1 MGKFTSLSGK
11 EKARLIVSV
20 ASLPVIAA
28 AGVGLGIGSGWAFG
42 PGASTLTTYLTAA
55 AAADESGMT
64 RAVSG
69 MGDELAVEV
78 EGEGIV
84 MLENNGTLPL
94 SKEDFDQ
101 KKISVF
107 GHGAVDWYIQ
117 SSGSEMVGTKG
128 HKAYDLVGALKKRGL
143 AVNQD
148 ILDYYTSWHRAEGDA
163 NTIMAALDEYFVIRE
178 PSIKVD
184 SKYEELYDAALDRT
198 TKDDNGKTNS
208 DTALF
213 VISRHAGENSD
224 CPHYQNKL
232 SSSDSTHK
240 SGSTVKDETRTY
252 LEISTE
258 EEDALRK
265 IAKDFKNVI
274 VIENSTNNM
283 TLDFVK
289 EINEDIPNGIDAVL
303 NVGVTGGQGALAI
316 PDVIFGDV
324 TPSGHMTDTT
334 PYRPEYNITYYRSC
348 AKHTRHYEGG
358 RSADF
363 FEKAAQGSGGSA
375 FYKFAPYS
383 EYTEGIYMGYRWFET
398 ADAEGF
404 WDKAPYNGYDN
415 VVQYP
420 FGYGM
425 SYTDFEW
432 KFVEANKVSG
442 SEIDPDEKL
451 NFKVEVTNT
460 GEYKGKDVVQI
471 YLTAPYTPGGIEKS
485 YRKLVGYEK
494 TPLLEPGE
502 SETIEIEVETKDF
515 KSYDDYDANNNG
527 HTGYELEPGNYEL
540 NFMTDAHHVK
550 KDMSPVSYKVSKI
563 ALIDKDEIT
572 GETVENRFTGDT
584 AYEGMPIDG
593 SSVDQD
599 IKFVHRN
606 NFPALPTE
614 CEPNKPWT
622 DKLMERTSDPVT
634 DHFIGNYSFSREMS
648 EYWDN
653 ATKDYWGEEVPEKAP
668 TWNSGGKLKLIE
680 NGKLSEVGKK
690 CGADYDAPEWDSVLD
705 QLDFGNSKSIVT
717 ENSNYAERGMSE
729 IGLRDSNNPN
739 AFKFE
744 EGAAMIGG
752 GYGQSDSV
760 NCPAYPGPTMGCQAW
775 NRALTYKLGKSMG
788 NDMNASGTDGIFSPN
803 CNLHRSTYGGRN
815 CGYQSEDPILSGR
828 YVSEI
833 IKGISIYGRI
843 TFVKHFVANDQDFNR
858 MANMAWMTEQTF
870 RELYLRSFEEAVKN
884 GGTVGIMTSFN
895 RVGGLWSA
903 GNEALIQGVLRRE
916 WGFRGQIITDMTEN
930 DTNMDVGFSFRYG
943 GNINLGDSSTVANK
957 IGDSTT
963 TPVRLQYRLR
973 EAMHEIAYSF
983 THAMWRNEE
992 YNASADPSEMIVSIP
1007 PKNNYL
1013 WWQPAIISIDA
1024 FVYGGLLIGAAA
1036 AVITIMKT
1044 LGNGGKE
1051 EEENA

>member
-1 MGKFTSLSGK
+1 MGKFNSLSGK
-11 EKARLIVSV
+11 ERTRLIVSI
-20 ASLPVIAA
+20 ASLPLIVA
-28 AGVGLGIGSGWAFG
+28 AGVALGIGNGWAFG
-42 PGASTLTTYLTAA
+42 DGASTMNTYLTTPAP
-55 AAADESGMT
+55 ADTSAMT
-64 RAVSG
+64 RSASG

-94 SKEDFDQ
+94 SKDTI
-101 KKISVF
+101 KKVNVF
-107 GHGAVDWYIQ
+107 GHGSVDWYIM

-128 HKAYDLVGALKKRGL
+128 HKSYDFNSALEKRGL
-143 AVNQD
+143 EVNPD
-148 ILDYYTSWHRAEGDA
+148 LPAYYKNWHKAEGDS
-163 NTIMAALDEYFVIRE
+163 NTIMTNLDSYFVIRE
-178 PSIKVD
+178 PSLEVD
-184 SKYEELYDAALDRT
+184 SQYRELYEQA
-198 TKDDNGKTNS
+198 KDYSN
-208 DTALF
+208 TAFF

-240 SGSTVKDETRTY
+240 SGSTVKDEERDY

-258 EEDALRK
+258 EEYALRQ
-265 IAKDFKNVI
+265 IAADFENVI

-289 EINEDIPNGIDAVL
+289 DINDEIPGGIDAVL

-316 PDVIFGDV
+316 PDVVFGDV

-348 AKHTRHYEGG
+348 AKHTRHYTGG
-358 RSADF
+358 RSSDF
-363 FEKAAQGSGGSA
+363 FSKAGRGSGGAA
-375 FYKFAPYS
+375 FYNYACYS

-404 WDKAPYNGYDN
+404 WEPYGGYDN

-425 SYTDFEW
+425 SYTDFSW
-432 KFVEANKVSG
+432 KFVEANKVNG
-442 SEIDPDEKL
+442 SEIEADEKL

-460 GEYKGKDVVQI
+460 GDYKGKDVVQI

-485 YRKLVGYEK
+485 FRKLVGYEK
-494 TPLLEPGE
+494 TPLLKPGE
-502 SETIEIEVETKDF
+502 VCTIDIEVDTKDF
-515 KSYDDYDANNNG
+515 KSYDDYDANNNN
-527 HTGYELEPGNYEL
+527 HTGYELEAGNYEL

-550 KDMSPVSYKVSKI
+550 ENVSPITYKVSNDVM
-563 ALIDKDEIT
+563 IDKDEIT
-572 GETVENRFTGDT
+572 GETVENRFVGPN

-593 SSVDQD
+593 TSVDQG
-599 IKFVHRN
+599 IEFVHRN
-606 NFPALPTE
+606 NFPALLTE
-614 CEPNKPWT
+614 CEEDKPWT
-622 DKLMERTSDPVT
+622 DKLMERESDPEP
-634 DHFIGNYSFSREMS
+634 IANYSYSKTMS
-648 EYWDN
+648 DNWDN
-653 ATKDYWGEEVPEKAP
+653 ATEDYWGNPIPTEAP
-668 TWNSGGKLKLIE
+668 TWNSGGDLKLME
-680 NGKLSEVGKK
+680 NGQLTETGMK
-690 CGADYDAPEWDSVLD
+690 CGEDYDAEEWNDVLD
-705 QLDFGNSKSIVT
+705 QLDFDNSKKIVT
-717 ENSNYAERGMSE
+717 ENSNYAGRGMTE
-729 IGLRDSNNPN
+729 IGLRDSSNAS

-752 GYGQSDSV
+752 GLGQNDEI

-788 NDMNASGTDGIFSPN
+788 NDMNASGADGIFSPN

-833 IKGISIYGRI
+833 IKGISIYGRM

-895 RVGGLWSA
+895 RIGGIWTG

-930 DTNMDVGFSFRYG
+930 KTNMDIGFSFRFG
-943 GNINLGDSSTVANK
+943 GNLNLGGGNTVANA
-957 IGDSTT
+957 IGTAAT
-963 TPVRLQYRLR
+963 TPVRVQLRLR
-973 EAMHEIAYSF
+973 EAMHEIAYAYC
-983 THAMWRNEE
+983 HAMWRNAT
-992 YNASADPSEMIVSIP
+992 YNASADPSEAIVAIP
-1007 PKNNYL
+1007 PKDSYL
-1013 WWQPAIISIDA
+1013 WWQPALISIDA
-1024 FVYGGLLIGAAA
+1024 FALGGLLIGGFAC
-1036 AVITIMKT
+1036 VLNIMNIMK
-1044 LGNGGKE
+1044 NGGE
-1051 EEENA
+1051 EAEENE

>member
-1 MGKFTSLSGK
+1 MGKSNSLSGK
-11 EKARLIVSV
+11 DKTRLIVSI
-20 ASLPVIAA
+20 AALPVIVAT
-28 AGVGLGIGSGWAFG
+28 GVALVIGNTWAFG
-42 PGASTLTTYLTAA
+42 DGQSTMNTYLTTPAP
-55 AAADESGMT
+55 ADTNAMT
-64 RAVSG
+64 RSASG

-94 SKEDFDQ
+94 SKDNVE
-101 KKISVF
+101 KVNVF
-107 GHGAVDWYIQ
+107 GHGSIDWYIM

-128 HKAYDLVGALKKRGL
+128 HKSYDLNSALEKRGIE
-143 AVNQD
+143 VNPE
-148 ILDYYTSWHRAEGDA
+148 LPAYYKDWHKAEGDS
-163 NTIMAALDEYFVIRE
+163 NTIMTSLDSYFVIRE
-178 PSIKVD
+178 PSLEID
-184 SKYEELYDAALDRT
+184 TKYQEIYANA
-198 TKDDNGKTNS
+198 KSYS
-208 DTALF
+208 DTAFF

-240 SGSTVKDETRTY
+240 SGSTVKDEERDY

-258 EEDALRK
+258 EEYALRQ
-265 IAKDFKNVI
+265 IAADFENVI

-283 TLDFVK
+283 TLDFFR
-289 EINEDIPNGIDAVL
+289 EINKDIPNGIDAIL

-316 PDVIFGDV
+316 PDVVFGDV

-334 PYRPEYNITYYRSC
+334 PVRPEYNITYYRSC

-358 RSADF
+358 KSSDF
-363 FEKAAQGSGGSA
+363 FSKAGRGSGGAA
-375 FYKFAPYS
+375 FYNYACYS

-404 WDKAPYNGYDN
+404 WDREPYNGYDN

-420 FGYGM
+420 FGFGM
-425 SYTDFEW
+425 SYTDFSW
-432 KFVEANKVSG
+432 KFVEANKTNG
-442 SEIDPDEKL
+442 SEIEADERL
-451 NFKVEVTNT
+451 TLKVEVTNT
-460 GEYKGKDVVQI
+460 GNYKGKDVVQV

-494 TPLLEPGE
+494 TPLLQPGDTC
-502 SETIEIEVETKDF
+502 TIDIDVDTKDF

-527 HTGYELEPGNYEL
+527 HTGYELEAGDYVL

-550 KDMSPVSYKVSKI
+550 ENVLPLTYQVSREI
-563 ALIDKDEIT
+563 MIDKDEVT
-572 GETVENRFTGDT
+572 GETVENRFTGEK

-593 SSVDQD
+593 SSVDQG
-599 IKFVHRN
+599 IEFVHRN
-606 NFPALPTE
+606 NFPELLTD

-622 DKLMERTSDPVT
+622 DKLMERASDPEP
-634 DHFIGNYSFSREMS
+634 IANYSYSRTMGDN
-648 EYWDN
+648 WDN
-653 ATKDYWGEEVPEKAP
+653 ATEDYWGNPIPTTAP
-668 TWNSGGKLKLIE
+668 TWNSGGTDKLME
-680 NGKLSEVGKK
+680 NGQLTEIGMK
-690 CGADYDAPEWDSVLD
+690 CGEDYDAEEWNGILD
-705 QLDFGNSKSIVT
+705 QLDFDNSKKIVT
-717 ENSNYAERGMSE
+717 ENSNYAGRGMTE
-729 IGLRDSNNPN
+729 IGLRDSNNAS

-752 GYGQSDSV
+752 GLGQNDEI

-788 NDMNASGTDGIFSPN
+788 NDMNASGADGIFSPN

-833 IKGISIYGRI
+833 IKGISIYGRM

-895 RVGGLWSA
+895 RIGGIWTG

-930 DTNMDVGFSFRYG
+930 KTNMDIGFSFRFG
-943 GNINLGDSSTVANK
+943 GNLNLGGGNTVASA
-957 IGDSTT
+957 IGTAAT
-963 TPVRLQYRLR
+963 TPVRVQYRLR
-973 EAMHEIAYSF
+973 EAMHEIAYAYC
-983 THAMWRNEE
+983 HAMWRNAT
-992 YNASADPSEMIVSIP
+992 YNASADPSEAIVSIP
-1007 PKNNYL
+1007 PKDAYL
-1013 WWQPAIISIDA
+1013 WWQPALVSIDA
-1024 FVYGGLLIGAAA
+1024 FALGGLIIGAAA
-1036 AVITIMKT
+1036 AIITIKAT
-1044 LGNGGKE
+1044 LTYKE
-1051 EEENA
+1051 EEDLANE

>member
-1 MGKFTSLSGK
+1 MGKSNSLSGK
-11 EKARLIVSV
+11 DKTRLIVSI
-20 ASLPVIAA
+20 AALPVIVAT
-28 AGVGLGIGSGWAFG
+28 GVALVIGNTWAFG
-42 PGASTLTTYLTAA
+42 DGQSTMNTYLTTPAP
-55 AAADESGMT
+55 ADTNAMT
-64 RAVSG
+64 RSASG

-94 SKEDFDQ
+94 SKDNVE
-101 KKISVF
+101 KVNVF
-107 GHGAVDWYIQ
+107 GHGSIDWYIM

-128 HKAYDLVGALKKRGL
+128 HKSYDLNSALEKRGIE
-143 AVNQD
+143 VNPE
-148 ILDYYTSWHRAEGDA
+148 LPAYYKDWHKAEGDS
-163 NTIMAALDEYFVIRE
+163 NTIMTSLDSYFVIRE
-178 PSIKVD
+178 PSLEID
-184 SKYEELYDAALDRT
+184 SKYQEIYANA
-198 TKDDNGKTNS
+198 KSYS
-208 DTALF
+208 DTAFF

-240 SGSTVKDETRTY
+240 SGSTVKDEERDY

-258 EEDALRK
+258 EEYALRQ
-265 IAKDFKNVI
+265 IAADFENVI

-283 TLDFVK
+283 TLDFFR
-289 EINEDIPNGIDAVL
+289 EINKDIPNGIDAIL

-316 PDVIFGDV
+316 PDVVFGDV

-334 PYRPEYNITYYRSC
+334 PVRPEYNITYYRSC

-358 RSADF
+358 RSSDF
-363 FEKAAQGSGGSA
+363 FSKAGRGSGGAA
-375 FYKFAPYS
+375 FYNYACYS

-404 WDKAPYNGYDN
+404 WDRDPYNGYDN

-420 FGYGM
+420 FGFGM
-425 SYTDFEW
+425 SYTDFSW
-432 KFVEANKVSG
+432 KFIEANKTNG
-442 SEIDPDEKL
+442 SEIEADERL
-451 NFKVEVTNT
+451 TLKVEVTNT
-460 GEYKGKDVVQI
+460 GNYKGKDVVQV

-494 TPLLEPGE
+494 TPLLQPGDTC
-502 SETIEIEVETKDF
+502 TIDIDVDTKDF

-527 HTGYELEPGNYEL
+527 HTGYELEAGDYVL

-550 KDMSPVSYKVSKI
+550 ENVLPLTYQVSREI
-563 ALIDKDEIT
+563 MIDKDEVT
-572 GETVENRFTGDT
+572 GETVENRFTGEK

-593 SSVDQD
+593 SSVDQG
-599 IKFVHRN
+599 IEFVHRN
-606 NFPALPTE
+606 NFPELLTD

-622 DKLMERTSDPVT
+622 DKLMERASDPEP
-634 DHFIGNYSFSREMS
+634 IANYSYSRTMGDN
-648 EYWDN
+648 WDN
-653 ATKDYWGEEVPEKAP
+653 ATEDYWGNPIPTTAP
-668 TWNSGGKLKLIE
+668 TWNSGGTDKLME
-680 NGKLSEVGKK
+680 NGQLTEIGMK
-690 CGADYDAPEWDSVLD
+690 CGEDYDAEEWNGILD
-705 QLDFGNSKSIVT
+705 QLDFDNSKKIVT
-717 ENSNYAERGMSE
+717 ENSNYAGRGMTE
-729 IGLRDSNNPN
+729 IGLRDSNNAS

-752 GYGQSDSV
+752 GLGQNDEI

-788 NDMNASGTDGIFSPN
+788 NDMNASGADGIFSPN

-833 IKGISIYGRI
+833 IKGISIYGRM

-895 RVGGLWSA
+895 RIGGIWTG

-930 DTNMDVGFSFRYG
+930 KTNMDIGFSFRFG
-943 GNINLGDSSTVANK
+943 GNLNLGGGNTVASA
-957 IGDSTT
+957 IGTAAT
-963 TPVRLQYRLR
+963 TPVRVQYRLR
-973 EAMHEIAYSF
+973 EAMHEIAYAYC
-983 THAMWRNEE
+983 HAMWRNAT
-992 YNASADPSEMIVSIP
+992 YNASADPSEAIVSIP
-1007 PKNNYL
+1007 PKDAYL
-1013 WWQPAIISIDA
+1013 WWQPALVSIDA
-1024 FVYGGLLIGAAA
+1024 FALGGLIIGAAA
-1036 AVITIMKT
+1036 AIITIKAT
-1044 LGNGGKE
+1044 LTYKE
-1051 EEENA
+1051 EEDLANE

>member
-1 MGKFTSLSGK
+1 MGKSNFSSGK
-11 EKARLIVSV
+11 GKVRLIASIV
-20 ASLPVIAA
+20 SLPVIIAT
-28 AGVGLGIGSGWAFG
+28 GVALGIGNSWAFG
-42 PGASTLTTYLTAA
+42 DGSSTMTTYLTTPVPVDKSA
-55 AAADESGMT
+55 MT
-64 RAVSG
+64 RSVSG

-94 SKEDFDQ
+94 NKNDVQ
-101 KKISVF
+101 KVNVF
-107 GHGAVDWYIQ
+107 GHGSVDWYIM

-128 HKAYDLVGALKKRGL
+128 HKSYDLNSALEKRGL
-143 AVNQD
+143 EVNQN
-148 ILDYYTSWHRAEGDA
+148 LPAYYLNWHKAEGDA
-163 NTIMAALDEYFVIRE
+163 NTIFTALDTYFVIRE
-178 PSIKVD
+178 PSLKDD
-184 SKYEELYDAALDRT
+184 SEYQRLYEEAKGYS
-198 TKDDNGKTNS
+198 N
-208 DTALF
+208 TAFF

-232 SSSDSTHK
+232 TTNTSTHK
-240 SGSTVKDETRTY
+240 SGSTVQDMERDY
-252 LEISTE
+252 LEISE
-258 EEDALRK
+258 EEEYALK
-265 IAKDFKNVI
+265 QIARDFENVI

-289 EINEDIPNGIDAVL
+289 YINEEIPNGIDAVL

-316 PDVIFGDV
+316 PDVVFGNV

-358 RSADF
+358 KSSDF
-363 FEKAAQGSGGSA
+363 FDKAGRGSGGAA
-375 FYKFAPYS
+375 FYKYACYS

-404 WDKAPYNGYDN
+404 WDREPYNGYDN

-420 FGYGM
+420 FGFGM
-425 SYTDFEW
+425 SYTTFDW
-432 KFVEANKVSG
+432 KFVSANKLTG
-442 SEIDPDEKL
+442 SSIEADEKL
-451 NFKVEVTNT
+451 TLQVEVTNT

-485 YRKLVGYEK
+485 FRKLVGYEK
-494 TPLLEPGE
+494 TKLLEPGE
-502 SETIEIEVETKDF
+502 KCIIDIEVDTKDF

-527 HTGYELEPGNYEL
+527 HTGYELEAGNYIL

-550 KDMSPVSYKVSKI
+550 ENMNPMTYRVVHDVM
-563 ALIDKDEIT
+563 IDRDEVT
-572 GETVENRFTGDT
+572 GEVVENRFTGDT

-593 SSVDQD
+593 SSVDQN
-599 IKFVHRN
+599 IEFVHRN
-606 NFPALPTE
+606 NFPELLTE

-622 DKLMERTSDPVT
+622 DKLMDRLSDPNPVA
-634 DHFIGNYSFSREMS
+634 NYSYSKAMS
-648 EYWDN
+648 DTWDN
-653 ATKDYWGEEVPEKAP
+653 ATEDYWGNPIPQQAP
-668 TWNSGGKLKLIE
+668 TWSSGGSQKLMEDGQLTELGMICGE
-680 NGKLSEVGKK
+680 N
-690 CGADYDAPEWDSVLD
+690 YDAPEWDSVLD
-705 QLDFGNSKSIVT
+705 QLSFDNSKKIVT
-717 ENSNYAERGMSE
+717 ENSNYAGRGMSE
-729 IGLRDSNNPN
+729 IGLRDSNNAS

-752 GYGQSDSV
+752 GLGQNDEI

-775 NRALTYKLGKSMG
+775 NRALTLKLGKSMG
-788 NDMNASGTDGIFSPN
+788 NDMNASGADGIFSPN

-833 IKGISIYGRI
+833 IKGISIYGRM

-895 RVGGLWSA
+895 RVGGLWA
-903 GNEALIQGVLRRE
+903 GGNEALIQGVLRKE

-930 DTNMDVGFSFRYG
+930 KTNMDIGFSFRYG
-943 GNINLGDSSTVANK
+943 GNLNLGGGNTVANA
-957 IGDSTT
+957 IGTASN
-963 TPVRLQYRLR
+963 TPVRVQLRLR
-973 EAMHEIAYSF
+973 EAMHEIAYAYC
-983 THAMWRNEE
+983 HAMWRNAT
-992 YNASADPSEMIVSIP
+992 YNAASDPSEMIVSIP
-1007 PKNNYL
+1007 PKEPYL
-1013 WWQPAIISIDA
+1013 WWKPAVISLDVM
-1024 FVYGGLLIGAAA
+1024 VYSGLLVAAA
-1036 AVITIMKT
+1036 AAGLTIFKFFT
-1044 LGNGGKE
+1044 SSRKE
-1051 EEENA
+1051 ESVNE

>member
-1 MGKFTSLSGK
+1 MGKSNSLSGK
-11 EKARLIVSV
+11 DKTRLIVSI
-20 ASLPVIAA
+20 AALPVIVAT
-28 AGVGLGIGSGWAFG
+28 GVALVIGNTWAFG
-42 PGASTLTTYLTAA
+42 DGQSTMNTYLTTPAP
-55 AAADESGMT
+55 ADTNAMT
-64 RAVSG
+64 RSASG

-94 SKEDFDQ
+94 SKDNVE
-101 KKISVF
+101 KVNVF
-107 GHGAVDWYIQ
+107 GHGSIDWYIM

-128 HKAYDLVGALKKRGL
+128 HKSYDLNSALEKRGIE
-143 AVNQD
+143 VNPE
-148 ILDYYTSWHRAEGDA
+148 LPAYYKDWHKAEGDS
-163 NTIMAALDEYFVIRE
+163 NTIMTSLDSYFVIRE
-178 PSIKVD
+178 PSLEID
-184 SKYEELYDAALDRT
+184 TKYQEIYDNA
-198 TKDDNGKTNS
+198 KSYS
-208 DTALF
+208 DTAFF

-240 SGSTVKDETRTY
+240 SGSTVKDEERDY

-258 EEDALRK
+258 EEYALRQ
-265 IAKDFKNVI
+265 IAADFENVI

-283 TLDFVK
+283 TLDFFR
-289 EINEDIPNGIDAVL
+289 EINKDIPNGIDAIL

-316 PDVIFGDV
+316 PDVVFGDV

-334 PYRPEYNITYYRSC
+334 PVRPEYNITYYRSC

-358 RSADF
+358 RSSDF
-363 FEKAAQGSGGSA
+363 FSKAGRGSGGAA
-375 FYKFAPYS
+375 FYNYACYS

-404 WDKAPYNGYDN
+404 WDRDPYNGYDN

-420 FGYGM
+420 FGFGM
-425 SYTDFEW
+425 SYTDFSW
-432 KFVEANKVSG
+432 KFVEANKTNG
-442 SEIDPDEKL
+442 SEIEADEKL
-451 NFKVEVTNT
+451 TLKVEVTND
-460 GEYKGKDVVQI
+460 GDYKGKDVVQV

-494 TPLLEPGE
+494 TPLLQPGDTC
-502 SETIEIEVETKDF
+502 TIDIDVDTKDF
-515 KSYDDYDANNNG
+515 KSYDCYDANNNG
-527 HTGYELEPGNYEL
+527 HTGYELEAGDYVL

-550 KDMSPVSYKVSKI
+550 ENVLPLTYKVSRDVM
-563 ALIDKDEIT
+563 IDKDEVT
-572 GETVENRFTGDT
+572 GETVENRFTGET

-593 SSVDQD
+593 SSVDQN
-599 IKFVHRN
+599 IEFVHRN
-606 NFPALPTE
+606 NFPELLTD

-622 DKLMERTSDPVT
+622 DKLMERASDPEP
-634 DHFIGNYSFSREMS
+634 IANYSYSRTMGDN
-648 EYWDN
+648 WDN
-653 ATKDYWGEEVPEKAP
+653 ATEDYWGNPIPTTAP
-668 TWNSGGKLKLIE
+668 TWNSGGTDKLME
-680 NGKLSEVGKK
+680 NGQLTEIGMK
-690 CGADYDAPEWDSVLD
+690 CGEDYDAEEWNGILD
-705 QLDFGNSKSIVT
+705 QLDFDNSKKIVT
-717 ENSNYAERGMSE
+717 ENSNYAGRGMTE
-729 IGLRDSNNPN
+729 IGLRDSNNAS

-752 GYGQSDSV
+752 GLGQNDEI

-788 NDMNASGTDGIFSPN
+788 NDMNASGADGIFSPN

-833 IKGISIYGRI
+833 IKGISIYGRM

-895 RVGGLWSA
+895 RIGGIWTG

-930 DTNMDVGFSFRYG
+930 KTNMDIGFSFRFG
-943 GNINLGDSSTVANK
+943 GNLNLGGGNTVAAA
-957 IGDSTT
+957 IGTAAT
-963 TPVRLQYRLR
+963 TPVRVQYRLR
-973 EAMHEIAYSF
+973 EAMHEIAYAYC
-983 THAMWRNEE
+983 HAMWRNAT
-992 YNASADPSEMIVSIP
+992 YNASADPSEAIVSIP
-1007 PKNNYL
+1007 PKDSYL
-1013 WWQPAIISIDA
+1013 WWQPALVSIDA
-1024 FVYGGLLIGAAA
+1024 FAFGGLIIGAAA
-1036 AVITIMKT
+1036 AIITIKAT
-1044 LGNGGKE
+1044 LTYKKE
-1051 EEENA
+1051 EDLANE

>member
-1 MGKFTSLSGK
+1 MNNKVKLAFS
-11 EKARLIVSV
+11 IVGLV
-20 ASLPVIAA
+20 AIVAVGVAL
-28 AGVGLGIGSGWAFG
+28 GVGNNLAFG
-42 PGASTLTTYLTAA
+42 NYASTLTTYLTTPVPQDKSA
-55 AAADESGMT
+55 MT
-64 RAVSG
+64 RPAPG

-78 EGEGIV
+78 EGEGLV

-94 SKEDFDQ
+94 SKDDVE
-101 KKISVF
+101 KVNVF
-107 GHGAVDWYIQ
+107 GHGSVDWYIM

-128 HKAYDLVGALKKRGL
+128 HKSYDLNSALKKRGIE
-143 AVNQD
+143 VNED
-148 ILDYYTSWHRAEGDA
+148 LPAYYLSWHKAEGDS
-163 NTIMAALDEYFVIRE
+163 NTIMTSLDSYFVIRE
-178 PSIKVD
+178 PSLKED
-184 SKYEELYDAALDRT
+184 SEYQRLYNEA
-198 TKDDNGKTNS
+198 KGYSN
-208 DTALF
+208 TAFF

-232 SSSDSTHK
+232 STNTSTHK
-240 SGSTVKDETRTY
+240 SGSTVQDMDRDY
-252 LEISTE
+252 LEISE
-258 EEDALRK
+258 EEEYALRQ
-265 IAKDFKNVI
+265 IAADFDNVI

-289 EINEDIPNGIDAVL
+289 NINDEIPDGIDAVL

-316 PDVIFGDV
+316 PDVVFGDV

-358 RSADF
+358 KSSDF
-363 FEKAAQGSGGSA
+363 FSKAGRGSGGAA
-375 FYKFAPYS
+375 FYQYACYT

-404 WDKAPYNGYDN
+404 WDQEPYNGYDN

-425 SYTDFEW
+425 SYTDFSW
-432 KFVEANKVSG
+432 KFVGANKANG
-442 SEIDPDEKL
+442 SRIEADEKL
-451 NFKVEVTNT
+451 VLTVEVTNT

-485 YRKLVGYEK
+485 FRKLLGYEK
-494 TPLLEPGE
+494 TPLLKPGE
-502 SETIEIEVETKDF
+502 VCTIDIEVDTKDF
-515 KSYDDYDANNNG
+515 KSYDDYDVNENG
-527 HTGYELEPGNYEL
+527 HTGYELEAGDYEL

-550 KDMSPVSYKVSKI
+550 EHMSPMTYRVFDDVM
-563 ALIDKDEIT
+563 IDYDEVT
-572 GETVENRFTGDT
+572 GELVENRFTGDT

-593 SSVDQD
+593 SSVDQG
-599 IKFVHRN
+599 IEFVHRD
-606 NFPALPTE
+606 NFPPLLTD

-622 DKLMERTSDPVT
+622 DKLMDRTSDPNP
-634 DHFIGNYSFSREMS
+634 IANYSYSKTMS
-648 EYWDN
+648 DTWDN
-653 ATKDYWGEEVPEKAP
+653 ATEDYWGNPIPKTAP
-668 TWNSGGKLKLIE
+668 KWNSGGSLKLMEDGQLTDLGMICGE
-680 NGKLSEVGKK
+680 N
-690 CGADYDAPEWDSVLD
+690 YDAPEWDEVLD
-705 QLDFGNSKSIVT
+705 QLDFSNSKTIVT
-717 ENSNYAERGMSE
+717 ENSNYGARGMSE
-729 IGLRDSNNPN
+729 IGLRSNGNAN

-752 GYGQSDSV
+752 GLGQSDEI

-775 NRALTYKLGKSMG
+775 NRTLTYKLGQSMG
-788 NDMNASGTDGIFSPN
+788 NDMNASGADGIFSPN

-895 RVGGLWSA
+895 RIGGLWTG
-903 GNEALIQGVLRRE
+903 GNEALIQGVLRKE

-930 DTNMDVGFSFRYG
+930 KTNMDIGFSFRYG
-943 GNINLGDSSTVANK
+943 GNLNLGGGSTVANS
-957 IGDSTT
+957 IGTASN
-963 TPVRLQYRLR
+963 TPVRVQYRLR
-973 EAMHEIAYSF
+973 EAMHEIAYSYC
-983 THAMWRNEE
+983 HAMYRNAT
-992 YNASADPSEMIVSIP
+992 YNADADPSEAIVSIP
-1007 PKNNYL
+1007 PKDSYL
-1013 WWQPAIISIDA
+1013 WWQPAIISLDA
-1024 FVYGGLLIGAAA
+1024 FVYGGLLIGATAL
-1036 AVITIMKT
+1036 IIGMFKT
-1044 LGNGGKE
+1044 VNFAGKGKDDHE
-1051 EEENA
+1051 

>member
-1 MGKFTSLSGK
+1 MGKSNSLSGK
-11 EKARLIVSV
+11 DKTRLIVSI
-20 ASLPVIAA
+20 AALPVIVAT
-28 AGVGLGIGSGWAFG
+28 GVALVIGNTWAFG
-42 PGASTLTTYLTAA
+42 DGQSTMNTYLTTPAP
-55 AAADESGMT
+55 ADTNAMT
-64 RAVSG
+64 RSASG

-94 SKEDFDQ
+94 SKDNVE
-101 KKISVF
+101 KVNVF
-107 GHGAVDWYIQ
+107 GHGSIDWYIM

-128 HKAYDLVGALKKRGL
+128 HKSYDLNSALEKRGIE
-143 AVNQD
+143 VNPE
-148 ILDYYTSWHRAEGDA
+148 LPAYYKDWHKAEGDS
-163 NTIMAALDEYFVIRE
+163 NTIMTSLDSYFVIRE
-178 PSIKVD
+178 PSLEID
-184 SKYEELYDAALDRT
+184 TKYQEIYDNA
-198 TKDDNGKTNS
+198 KSYS
-208 DTALF
+208 DTAFF

-240 SGSTVKDETRTY
+240 SGSTVKDEERDY

-258 EEDALRK
+258 EEYALRQ
-265 IAKDFKNVI
+265 IAADFENVI

-283 TLDFVK
+283 TLDFFR
-289 EINEDIPNGIDAVL
+289 EINKDIPNGIDAIL

-316 PDVIFGDV
+316 PDVVFGDV

-334 PYRPEYNITYYRSC
+334 PVRPEYNITYYRSC

-358 RSADF
+358 KSSDF
-363 FEKAAQGSGGSA
+363 FSKAGRGSGGAA
-375 FYKFAPYS
+375 FYNYACYS

-404 WDKAPYNGYDN
+404 WDREPYNGYDN

-420 FGYGM
+420 FGFGM
-425 SYTDFEW
+425 SYTDFSW
-432 KFVEANKVSG
+432 KFIEANKTNG
-442 SEIDPDEKL
+442 SEIEADERL
-451 NFKVEVTNT
+451 TLKVEVTNT
-460 GEYKGKDVVQI
+460 GNYKGKDVVQV

-494 TPLLEPGE
+494 TPLLQPGDTC
-502 SETIEIEVETKDF
+502 TIDIDVDTKDF

-527 HTGYELEPGNYEL
+527 HTGYELEAGDYVL

-550 KDMSPVSYKVSKI
+550 ENVLPLTYKVSNYI
-563 ALIDKDEIT
+563 PIDKDEVT
-572 GETVENRFTGDT
+572 GETVENRFTGEK

-593 SSVDQD
+593 SSVDQG
-599 IKFVHRN
+599 IEFVHRN
-606 NFPALPTE
+606 NFPELLTD

-622 DKLMERTSDPVT
+622 DKLMERASDPEP
-634 DHFIGNYSFSREMS
+634 IANYSYSRTMGDN
-648 EYWDN
+648 WDN
-653 ATKDYWGEEVPEKAP
+653 ATEDYWGNPIPTTAP
-668 TWNSGGKLKLIE
+668 TWNSGGTDKLME
-680 NGKLSEVGKK
+680 NGQLTEIGMK
-690 CGADYDAPEWDSVLD
+690 CGEDYDAEEWNGILD
-705 QLDFGNSKSIVT
+705 QLDFDNSKKIVT
-717 ENSNYAERGMSE
+717 ENSNYAGRGMTE
-729 IGLRDSNNPN
+729 IGLRDSNNAS

-752 GYGQSDSV
+752 GLGQNDEI

-788 NDMNASGTDGIFSPN
+788 NDMNASGADGIFSPN

-833 IKGISIYGRI
+833 IKGISIYGRM

-895 RVGGLWSA
+895 RIGGIWTG

-930 DTNMDVGFSFRYG
+930 KTNMDIGFSFRFG
-943 GNINLGDSSTVANK
+943 GNLNLGGGNTVASA
-957 IGDSTT
+957 IGTAAT
-963 TPVRLQYRLR
+963 TPVRVQYRLR
-973 EAMHEIAYSF
+973 EAMHEIAYAYC
-983 THAMWRNEE
+983 HAMWRNAT
-992 YNASADPSEMIVSIP
+992 YNASADPSEAIVSIP
-1007 PKNNYL
+1007 PKDAYL
-1013 WWQPAIISIDA
+1013 WWQPALVSIDA
-1024 FVYGGLLIGAAA
+1024 FALGGLIIGAAA
-1036 AVITIMKT
+1036 AIITIKAT
-1044 LGNGGKE
+1044 LTYKE
-1051 EEENA
+1051 EEDLANE

>member
-1 MGKFTSLSGK
+1 MGKSNSLSGK
-11 EKARLIVSV
+11 DKTRLIVSI
-20 ASLPVIAA
+20 AALPVIVAT
-28 AGVGLGIGSGWAFG
+28 GVALVIGNTWAFG
-42 PGASTLTTYLTAA
+42 DGQSTMNTYLTTPAP
-55 AAADESGMT
+55 ADTNAMT
-64 RAVSG
+64 RSASG

-94 SKEDFDQ
+94 SKDNVE
-101 KKISVF
+101 KVNVF
-107 GHGAVDWYIQ
+107 GHGSIDWYIM

-128 HKAYDLVGALKKRGL
+128 HKSYDLNSALEKRGIE
-143 AVNQD
+143 VNPE
-148 ILDYYTSWHRAEGDA
+148 LPAYYKDWHKAEGDS
-163 NTIMAALDEYFVIRE
+163 NTIMTSLDSYFVIRE
-178 PSIKVD
+178 PSLEID
-184 SKYEELYDAALDRT
+184 TKYQEIYANA
-198 TKDDNGKTNS
+198 KSYS
-208 DTALF
+208 DTAFF

-240 SGSTVKDETRTY
+240 SGSTVKDEERDY

-258 EEDALRK
+258 EEYALRQ
-265 IAKDFKNVI
+265 IAADFENVI

-283 TLDFVK
+283 TLDFFR
-289 EINEDIPNGIDAVL
+289 EINKDIPNGIDAIL

-316 PDVIFGDV
+316 PDVVFGDV

-334 PYRPEYNITYYRSC
+334 PVRPEYNITYYRSC

-358 RSADF
+358 KSSDF
-363 FEKAAQGSGGSA
+363 FSKAGRGSGGAA
-375 FYKFAPYS
+375 FYNYACYS

-404 WDKAPYNGYDN
+404 WDRDPYNGYDN

-420 FGYGM
+420 FGFGM
-425 SYTDFEW
+425 SYTDFSW
-432 KFVEANKVSG
+432 KFVEANKTNG
-442 SEIDPDEKL
+442 SEIEADERL
-451 NFKVEVTNT
+451 TLKVEVTNT
-460 GEYKGKDVVQI
+460 GNYKGKDVVQV

-494 TPLLEPGE
+494 TPLLQPGDTC
-502 SETIEIEVETKDF
+502 TIDIDVDTKDF

-527 HTGYELEPGNYEL
+527 HTGYELEAGDYVL

-550 KDMSPVSYKVSKI
+550 ENVLPLTYQVSREI
-563 ALIDKDEIT
+563 MIDKDEVT
-572 GETVENRFTGDT
+572 GETVENRFTGEK

-593 SSVDQD
+593 SSVDQG
-599 IKFVHRN
+599 IEFVHRN
-606 NFPALPTE
+606 NFPELLTD

-622 DKLMERTSDPVT
+622 DKLMERASDPEP
-634 DHFIGNYSFSREMS
+634 IANYSYSRTMGDN
-648 EYWDN
+648 WDN
-653 ATKDYWGEEVPEKAP
+653 ATEDYWGNPIPTTAP
-668 TWNSGGKLKLIE
+668 TWNSGGTDKLME
-680 NGKLSEVGKK
+680 NGQLTEIGMK
-690 CGADYDAPEWDSVLD
+690 CGEDYDAEEWNGILD
-705 QLDFGNSKSIVT
+705 QLDFDNSKKIVT
-717 ENSNYAERGMSE
+717 ENSNYAGRGMTE
-729 IGLRDSNNPN
+729 IGLRDSNNAS

-752 GYGQSDSV
+752 GLGQNDEI

-788 NDMNASGTDGIFSPN
+788 NDMNASGADGIFSPN

-833 IKGISIYGRI
+833 IKGISIYGRM

-895 RVGGLWSA
+895 RIGGIWTG

-930 DTNMDVGFSFRYG
+930 KTNMDIGFSFRFG
-943 GNINLGDSSTVANK
+943 GNLNLGGGNTVASA
-957 IGDSTT
+957 IGTAAT
-963 TPVRLQYRLR
+963 TPVRVQYRLR
-973 EAMHEIAYSF
+973 EAMHEIAYAYC
-983 THAMWRNEE
+983 HAMWRNAT
-992 YNASADPSEMIVSIP
+992 YNASADPSEAIVSIP
-1007 PKNNYL
+1007 PKDAYL
-1013 WWQPAIISIDA
+1013 WWQPALVSIDA
-1024 FVYGGLLIGAAA
+1024 FALGGLIIGAAA
-1036 AVITIMKT
+1036 AIITIKAT
-1044 LGNGGKE
+1044 LTYKE
-1051 EEENA
+1051 EEDLANE

>member
-1 MGKFTSLSGK
+1 MGKSNSLSGK
-11 EKARLIVSV
+11 DKTRLIVSI
-20 ASLPVIAA
+20 AALPVIVAT
-28 AGVGLGIGSGWAFG
+28 GVALVIGNTWAFG
-42 PGASTLTTYLTAA
+42 DGQSTMNTYLTTPAP
-55 AAADESGMT
+55 ADTNAMT
-64 RAVSG
+64 RSASG
-69 MGDELAVEV
+69 MGDELAIEV

-94 SKEDFDQ
+94 SKDNVE
-101 KKISVF
+101 KVNVF
-107 GHGAVDWYIQ
+107 GHGSIDWYIM

-128 HKAYDLVGALKKRGL
+128 HKSYDLNSALEKRGIE
-143 AVNQD
+143 VNPE
-148 ILDYYTSWHRAEGDA
+148 LPAYYKDWHKAEGDS
-163 NTIMAALDEYFVIRE
+163 NTIMTSLDSYFVIRE
-178 PSIKVD
+178 PSLEID
-184 SKYEELYDAALDRT
+184 TKYQEIYANA
-198 TKDDNGKTNS
+198 KSYS
-208 DTALF
+208 DTAFF

-240 SGSTVKDETRTY
+240 SGSTVKDEERDY

-258 EEDALRK
+258 EEYALRQ
-265 IAKDFKNVI
+265 IAADFENVI

-283 TLDFVK
+283 TLDFVR
-289 EINEDIPNGIDAVL
+289 EINKDIPNGIDAVL

-316 PDVIFGDV
+316 PDVVFGDV

-334 PYRPEYNITYYRSC
+334 PFRPEYNITYYRSC

-358 RSADF
+358 RSSDF
-363 FEKAAQGSGGSA
+363 FSKAGRGSGGAA
-375 FYKFAPYS
+375 FYNFACYS

-404 WDKAPYNGYDN
+404 WDRDPYNGYDN

-420 FGYGM
+420 FGFGM
-425 SYTDFEW
+425 SYTDFSW
-432 KFVEANKVSG
+432 KFVEANKTNG
-442 SEIDPDEKL
+442 SEIEADEKL
-451 NFKVEVTNT
+451 NLKVEVTNT
-460 GEYKGKDVVQI
+460 GNYKGKDVVQI

-494 TPLLEPGE
+494 TPLLQPGD
-502 SETIEIEVETKDF
+502 TCIIDIDVDTKDF

-527 HTGYELEPGNYEL
+527 HTGYELEAGDYVL

-550 KDMSPVSYKVSKI
+550 ENVLPLTYKVSRDVM
-563 ALIDKDEIT
+563 IDKDEVT
-572 GETVENRFTGDT
+572 GETVENRFTGET

-593 SSVDQD
+593 SSVDQG
-599 IKFVHRN
+599 IEFVHRN
-606 NFPALPTE
+606 NFPELLTD

-622 DKLMERTSDPVT
+622 DKLMERASDPEP
-634 DHFIGNYSFSREMS
+634 IANYSYSRTMGDN
-648 EYWDN
+648 WDN
-653 ATKDYWGEEVPEKAP
+653 ATEDYWGNPIPTTAP
-668 TWNSGGKLKLIE
+668 TWNSGGTDKLFNEDGTLTDI
-680 NGKLSEVGKK
+680 GMA
-690 CGADYDAPEWDSVLD
+690 CGEDYDAEEWNGILD
-705 QLDFGNSKSIVT
+705 QLDFGNSKTIVT
-717 ENSNYAERGMSE
+717 ENSNYGARGMTE
-729 IGLRDSNNPN
+729 IGLRDSSKAT

-752 GYGQSDSV
+752 GLGQSDEI

-788 NDMNASGTDGIFSPN
+788 NDMNASGADGIFSPN

-833 IKGISIYGRI
+833 IKGISIYGRM

-895 RVGGLWSA
+895 RIGGIWTG

-930 DTNMDVGFSFRYG
+930 KTNMDIGFSFRFG
-943 GNINLGDSSTVANK
+943 GNLNLGGGNTVASA
-957 IGDSTT
+957 IGTAAT
-963 TPVRLQYRLR
+963 TPVRVQYRLR
-973 EAMHEIAYSF
+973 EAMHEIAYAYC
-983 THAMWRNEE
+983 HAMWRNAT
-992 YNASADPSEMIVSIP
+992 YNASADPSEAIVSIP
-1007 PKNNYL
+1007 PKDSYL
-1013 WWQPAIISIDA
+1013 WWQPALVSIDA
-1024 FVYGGLLIGAAA
+1024 FAFGGLIIGAAA
-1036 AVITIMKT
+1036 AVITIKAT
-1044 LGNGGKE
+1044 LTYKKE
-1051 EEENA
+1051 EDLANE

>member
-1 MGKFTSLSGK
+1 MGKSSFPSGK
-11 EKARLIVSV
+11 GKLIVSIV
-20 ASLPVIAA
+20 SLPVIIAT
-28 AGVGLGIGSGWAFG
+28 GVALGIGNAWAFG
-42 PGASTLTTYLTAA
+42 DGSSTMTTYLTTPVPVDKSA
-55 AAADESGMT
+55 MT

-94 SKEDFDQ
+94 SKDDVQ
-101 KKISVF
+101 KVNVF
-107 GHGAVDWYIQ
+107 GHGSVDWYIQ

-128 HKAYDLVGALKKRGL
+128 HKSYDLNSALEKRGIE
-143 AVNQD
+143 VNKE
-148 ILDYYTSWHRAEGDA
+148 IPAYYLDWHKAEGDA
-163 NTIMAALDEYFVIRE
+163 NTIFTALDTYFVIRE
-178 PSIKVD
+178 PSLEVD
-184 SKYEELYDAALDRT
+184 TKYLELYNKA
-198 TKDDNGKTNS
+198 KDYS
-208 DTALF
+208 DTAFF

-232 SSSDSTHK
+232 SSNNSNHT
-240 SGSTVKDETRTY
+240 SGSTVQDMDRDY

-258 EEDALRK
+258 EEYALRK
-265 IAKDFKNVI
+265 IAADFKNVI

-283 TLDFVK
+283 TLDFVRD
-289 EINEDIPNGIDAVL
+289 INKDIPDGIDAVL

-316 PDVIFGDV
+316 PDVVFGNV

-358 RSADF
+358 KSADF
-363 FEKAAQGSGGSA
+363 FSKAGRGSGGSA
-375 FYKFAPYS
+375 FYNFACYT

-404 WDKAPYNGYDN
+404 WDREPYNGYDN

-425 SYTDFEW
+425 SYTTFDW
-432 KFVEANKVSG
+432 KFASANKLSG
-442 SEIDPDEKL
+442 STIEADEKL
-451 NFKVEVTNT
+451 TLQVEVTNT
-460 GEYKGKDVVQI
+460 GEYKGKDVVQV

-485 YRKLVGYEK
+485 FRKLVGYEK
-494 TPLLEPGE
+494 TPLLAPGE
-502 SETIEIEVETKDF
+502 SCTIDIEVDTKDF

-527 HTGYELEPGNYEL
+527 HTGYELEAGDYIL
-540 NFMTDAHHVK
+540 NFMTDAHNVK
-550 KDMSPVSYKVSKI
+550 QGVSPLTYKV
-563 ALIDKDEIT
+563 AQDVMIDKDEVT
-572 GETVENRFTGDT
+572 GEEVKNRFTGDT

-593 SSVDQD
+593 SSVDQN
-599 IKFVHRN
+599 IQFVHRN
-606 NFPALPTE
+606 NFPELLTD

-622 DKLMERTSDPVT
+622 DKLMNRLSDPSP
-634 DHFIGNYSFSREMS
+634 IENYSFSKKMS
-648 EYWDN
+648 DTWDN
-653 ATKDYWGEEVPEKAP
+653 ATEDYWGNPIPQQAP
-668 TWNSGGKLKLIE
+668 TWNSGGTTKLMEDGQLTEI
-680 NGKLSEVGKK
+680 GMA
-690 CGADYDAPEWDSVLD
+690 CGADYNAPEWDSVLD
-705 QLDFGNSKSIVT
+705 QLDFNNSKTIVT
-717 ENSNYAERGMSE
+717 ENSNYAGRGMTE
-729 IGLRDSNNPN
+729 IGLRSSDNSN

-752 GYGQSDSV
+752 GLGQNDEI

-788 NDMNASGTDGIFSPN
+788 NDMNASGADGIFSPN

-833 IKGISIYGRI
+833 IKGISIYGRM

-895 RVGGLWSA
+895 RIGGIWTG
-903 GNEALIQGVLRRE
+903 GNEALIQGVLRKE

-930 DTNMDVGFSFRYG
+930 KTNMDIGFSFRYG
-943 GNINLGDSSTVANK
+943 GNLNLGGGSTVANS
-957 IGDSTT
+957 IGTASN
-963 TPVRLQYRLR
+963 TPVRVQLRLR
-973 EAMHEIAYSF
+973 EAMHEIAYAYC
-983 THAMWRNEE
+983 HAMWRNAT
-992 YNASADPSEMIVSIP
+992 YNASSDPSEMIVSIP
-1007 PKNNYL
+1007 PKEPYL
-1013 WWQPAIISIDA
+1013 WWKSGVITIDA
-1024 FVYGGLLIGAAA
+1024 FVYSGLLIAAA
-1036 AVITIMKT
+1036 AAGLTIYKYFT
-1044 LGNGGKE
+1044 PKKE
-1051 EEENA
+1051 GSENE